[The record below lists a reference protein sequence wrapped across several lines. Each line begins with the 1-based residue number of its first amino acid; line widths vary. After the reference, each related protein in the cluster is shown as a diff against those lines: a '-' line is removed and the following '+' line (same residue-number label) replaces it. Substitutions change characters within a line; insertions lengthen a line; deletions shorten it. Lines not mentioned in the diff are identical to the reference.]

1 MGFKPAGILLSAA
14 LAFFMVDAG
23 SAQEEGRRKPPGQ
36 VGPEVIELDH
46 SDISLPL
53 RDIAPIPPRFQ
64 DNEEHP
70 VKKLPHRHPFRPLGS
85 RSDPVLQ
92 TLAPGPLVSTTP
104 GLSFDGVGV
113 PNYGVASA
121 PPDTVGAVGATQYVQ
136 WVNTA
141 FAVFDKASG
150 SMVYGP
156 ANGNTLWAGFGGR
169 CESDNDGDPIVVYD
183 QAANRW
189 VMTQFSVSFQPCFQC
204 IAVSTISYATG
215 TWRRFAY
222 SFPDFNDYPK
232 VGVWPDAYYITYN
245 MFNAAGTAFLGSKLC
260 AYDRNQM
267 ITAGGT
273 PGGQQCFQ
281 LANTFGGVLPSDWD
295 GATPPPAG
303 APNYM
308 VAFDDAG
315 LNGLNLWKFH
325 VDWASPGSSSLTG
338 PTKISGAA
346 FTEACNGGTCITQPG
361 TTQRLDSL
369 ADRLMFRLA
378 YRNFGD
384 HEALVVNHS
393 VDVSGHSGVR
403 WYEVR
408 SPSATPTLFQ
418 QGTFSP
424 DTNHRWMGSMA
435 MDQAGNMLLGYSVSG
450 AVRPSVRYT
459 GRLATDALGTMQA
472 ESELLA
478 GTGVQTGSSLSR
490 WGDYSAMT
498 IDPSDDCTFWY
509 TQEYI
514 KANGAFNWSTR
525 VGSFKFPSCG
535 GVPPPPDFSV
545 SASPSSLTV
554 AQGSSGTSTITVG
567 SLNGFSSA
575 VTLSASG
582 LPSGVTASFSPNPI
596 TPPTG
601 GSAASTLTVNAAA
614 GAATGTSTVTV
625 TGTSGATTHG
635 ASLSLT
641 VTATGGGGAQT
652 AVFDATVRA
661 PKCAT
666 VGSSCDSGAALLLG
680 RDGKGPEPNQ
690 PNTING
696 SCADG
701 TSGTFHSDESN
712 DRIKVSTT
720 DGSGFAPGKTVR
732 VDATVWAWTSPSADH
747 LDLYF
752 APDANSPVWSLIATL
767 TPTAAGAQTLS
778 ATYTLPSGGSVQAV
792 RARFRYQGSAS
803 SCSTGSYDD
812 HDDLAFAVNGGG
824 GGGGGSELLTNGGFE
839 GSASPW
845 VLSSGFIWSS
855 GSFPHSGAGYVIG
868 GAANNVNGTAYQ
880 QVSIP
885 TTATGT
891 LTFWLNVTTN
901 ETTTTTPFDKL
912 MVEVRNTAGG
922 VLATLATYSNLNRG
936 TAGVYSQKTLDL
948 SAFKGQTVR
957 VTFHATTDVS
967 LTTSFRVDDVSLK

>member
-1 MGFKPAGILLSAA
+1 
-14 LAFFMVDAG
+14 
-23 SAQEEGRRKPPGQ
+23 
-36 VGPEVIELDH
+36 
-46 SDISLPL
+46 
-53 RDIAPIPPRFQ
+53 
-64 DNEEHP
+64 
-70 VKKLPHRHPFRPLGS
+70 
-85 RSDPVLQ
+85 
-92 TLAPGPLVSTTP
+92 
-104 GLSFDGVGV
+104 
-113 PNYGVASA
+113 
-121 PPDTVGAVGATQYVQ
+121 
-136 WVNTA
+136 
-141 FAVFDKASG
+141 
-150 SMVYGP
+150 
-156 ANGNTLWAGFGGR
+156 
-169 CESDNDGDPIVVYD
+169 
-183 QAANRW
+183 
-189 VMTQFSVSFQPCFQC
+189 
-204 IAVSTISYATG
+204 
-215 TWRRFAY
+215 
-222 SFPDFNDYPK
+222 
-232 VGVWPDAYYITYN
+232 
-245 MFNAAGTAFLGSKLC
+245 
-260 AYDRNQM
+260 
-267 ITAGGT
+267 
-273 PGGQQCFQ
+273 
-281 LANTFGGVLPSDWD
+281 
-295 GATPPPAG
+295 
-303 APNYM
+303 
-308 VAFDDAG
+308 
-315 LNGLNLWKFH
+315 
-325 VDWASPGSSSLTG
+325 
-338 PTKISGAA
+338 
-346 FTEACNGGTCITQPG
+346 
-361 TTQRLDSL
+361 
-369 ADRLMFRLA
+369 
-378 YRNFGD
+378 
-384 HEALVVNHS
+384 
-393 VDVSGHSGVR
+393 
-403 WYEVR
+403 
-408 SPSATPTLFQ
+408 
-418 QGTFSP
+418 
-424 DTNHRWMGSMA
+424 
-435 MDQAGNMLLGYSVSG
+435 
-450 AVRPSVRYT
+450 
-459 GRLATDALGTMQA
+459 MQA

-535 GVPPPPDFSV
+535 GAPPPPDFSV

-596 TPPTG
+596 TPPPG
-601 GSAASTLTVNAAA
+601 GSAASTLTLNAAA

-625 TGTSGATTHG
+625 TGTSGATTHST
-635 ASLSLT
+635 AINLT
-641 VTATGGGGAQT
+641 VTATGGGGTQT

-720 DGSGFAPGKTVR
+720 DGSSFAPGKTVR
-732 VDATVWAWTSPSADH
+732 VDATVWAWTNPSADH

-803 SCSTGSYDD
+803 SCSTGSFDD

-824 GGGGGSELLTNGGFE
+824 GGGGGSELLINGGFE

-845 VLSSGFIWSS
+845 VLSSGFVWST

-912 MVEVRNTAGG
+912 MVEVRSTAGA

-948 SAFKGQTVR
+948 SAFKSQTVR

>member
-1 MGFKPAGILLSAA
+1 
-14 LAFFMVDAG
+14 
-23 SAQEEGRRKPPGQ
+23 
-36 VGPEVIELDH
+36 
-46 SDISLPL
+46 
-53 RDIAPIPPRFQ
+53 
-64 DNEEHP
+64 
-70 VKKLPHRHPFRPLGS
+70 
-85 RSDPVLQ
+85 
-92 TLAPGPLVSTTP
+92 
-104 GLSFDGVGV
+104 
-113 PNYGVASA
+113 
-121 PPDTVGAVGATQYVQ
+121 
-136 WVNTA
+136 
-141 FAVFDKASG
+141 
-150 SMVYGP
+150 
-156 ANGNTLWAGFGGR
+156 
-169 CESDNDGDPIVVYD
+169 
-183 QAANRW
+183 
-189 VMTQFSVSFQPCFQC
+189 
-204 IAVSTISYATG
+204 
-215 TWRRFAY
+215 
-222 SFPDFNDYPK
+222 
-232 VGVWPDAYYITYN
+232 
-245 MFNAAGTAFLGSKLC
+245 
-260 AYDRNQM
+260 
-267 ITAGGT
+267 
-273 PGGQQCFQ
+273 
-281 LANTFGGVLPSDWD
+281 
-295 GATPPPAG
+295 
-303 APNYM
+303 M

-338 PTKISGAA
+338 PTKINGAA

-408 SPSATPTLFQ
+408 GPNATPTIFQ

-424 DTNHRWMGSMA
+424 DTNHRWMGSVA

-450 AVRPSVRYT
+450 AVAPSVRYT
-459 GRLATDALGTMQA
+459 GRLAGDPLGTMQA

-478 GTGVQTGSSLSR
+478 GTGVQTGSGLSR

-498 IDPSDDCTFWY
+498 VDPSDDCTFWY

-535 GVPPPPDFSV
+535 GAPPPPDFSV
-545 SASPSSLTV
+545 SASPSSLSV

-582 LPSGVTASFSPNPI
+582 LPSGVTASFSANPV
-596 TPPTG
+596 TPPSG
-601 GSAASTLTVNAAA
+601 GSAASTLTLSASAS
-614 GAATGTSTVTV
+614 AATGTSTITV
-625 TGTSGATTHG
+625 TGTSGATTHS
-635 ASLSLT
+635 ASISLT
-641 VTATGGGGAQT
+641 VTTVGGGAQT
-652 AVFDATVRA
+652 AVFDAVLRV
-661 PKCAT
+661 PRCGT
-666 VGSSCDSGAALLLG
+666 VGSSCDSGPSLLLG

-690 PNTING
+690 PNTIGG

-720 DGSGFAPGKTVR
+720 DGSSFAPGKSVR
-732 VDATVWAWTSPSADH
+732 IDATVWAWTTPSADH
-747 LDLYF
+747 LDLYY
-752 APDANSPVWSLIATL
+752 APDANSPTWNLIATL

-792 RARFRYQGSAS
+792 RANFRYNGSATPCGANS
-803 SCSTGSYDD
+803 GFDD
-812 HDDLAFAVNGGG
+812 HDDLAFAVSGGG

-845 VLSSGFIWSS
+845 VLSSGFIWTGT

-880 QVSIP
+880 QVGIP
-885 TTATGT
+885 TTAGGT
-891 LTFWLNVTTN
+891 LTFWLNVTTS

-912 MVEVRNTAGG
+912 MVEVRNTAGT
-922 VLATLATYSNLNRG
+922 VLATLATYSNLNGG

-967 LTTSFRVDDVSLK
+967 LATSFRVDDVSLK